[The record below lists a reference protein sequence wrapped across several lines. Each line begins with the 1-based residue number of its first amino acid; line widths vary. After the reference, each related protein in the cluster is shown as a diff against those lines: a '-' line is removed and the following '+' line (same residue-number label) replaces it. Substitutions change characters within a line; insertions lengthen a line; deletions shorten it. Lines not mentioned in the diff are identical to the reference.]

1 MVSKSITC
9 TSLIPDIARSFNSS
23 QPNPPAPT
31 TRTFDFDSNV
41 VDENAGSN
49 SPIGN
54 VPSSLAKGEDRFN
67 KVNKDP
73 RAGIA
78 TFDDMEL
85 DLDELGGSC
94 LFSSKSCTV
103 IRRYDCFGSKPG

>member
-1 MVSKSITC
+1 M
-9 TSLIPDIARSFNSS
+9 ARSFKSS

-41 VDENAGSN
+41 VDETAGSN

-54 VPSSLAKGEDRFN
+54 VPSSLAKGEDRYN

-73 RAGIA
+73 RAGIV
-78 TFDDMEL
+78 TLDDVEL
-85 DLDELGGSC
+85 ELDELGGSN
-94 LFSSKSCTV
+94 LFSSDS
-103 IRRYDCFGSKPG
+103 